1 MPDLQRLD
9 LARWRVR
16 THRLVEPTAADPA
29 AVVGRFL
36 GVQAENQSQA
46 MWAVASRTTA
56 PDLGRITQLLDD
68 GTLVRTH
75 VLRPTW
81 HFVLAQDLGW
91 LGDFCRPRLLPLIER
106 QLVQAGIDGKAC
118 DQAIAAI
125 IEAVS
130 VRARTRRELAT
141 DLAGS
146 GVAVDGRQLMLLAA
160 AAELSEAICSGPLSD
175 GIHTY
180 ARFGDRVPSPRR
192 LDHESA
198 RAELALRYITG
209 HGPATDRD
217 LAYWATIPLRDARAG
232 LADVAEHLGTVEVD
246 GTTYWY
252 RGDPPA
258 PLAAVASANL
268 LQILD
273 EYYRGYQHTRALLD
287 IAGRQQ
293 SGRESSTGMTIID
306 SQIVG
311 GMTRTIDAGRVVF
324 EIRPLRTLTR
334 SEQALIESAAVE
346 YGRFLG
352 RSPTV
357 TIAR

>member
-9 LARWRVR
+9 LARWRFR
-16 THRLVEPTAADPA
+16 THQLVDPTAIDPA

-56 PDLGRITQLLDD
+56 PDHDRISTLLDD

-81 HFVLAQDLGW
+81 HFVLAEDLGW

-106 QLVQAGIDGKAC
+106 QLVQSGIDRTAC
-118 DQAIAAI
+118 DAAIAAI
-125 IEAVS
+125 TEAVS
-130 VRARTRRELAT
+130 VRARTRRELAI
-141 DLAGS
+141 DLAES
-146 GVAVDGRQLMLLAA
+146 GAAVDGRQLMLLAA
-160 AAELSEAICSGPLSD
+160 VAEMTEAICSGPLSD
-175 GIHTY
+175 GTHTY
-180 ARFGDRVPSPRR
+180 AGFSDRVPSPRR
-192 LDHESA
+192 LDRDSA

-217 LAYWATIPLRDARAG
+217 LAYWATMPLRDARAG
-232 LADVAEHLGTVEVD
+232 LADMAEHLGTVEVD

-258 PLAAVASANL
+258 PLPAVAAANL

-287 IAGRQQ
+287 IGGHHQT
-293 SGRESSTGMTIID
+293 GREASTGMTLID

-311 GMTRTIDAGRVVF
+311 GMTRTIDTDTVVF
-324 EIRPLRTLTR
+324 EIHPIRTLT
-334 SEQALIESAAVE
+334 SNEEAIIDAAAAR
-346 YGRFLG
+346 YGAFLG
-352 RSPTV
+352 RTATV
-357 TIAR
+357 TITR